1 MAGMA
6 RRLHPGLSG
15 KPAARPPVSLFAK
28 TPATVGWQDRRTR
41 EQEGHVT
48 MVEERPNWRTGKICY
63 IEVPAADVA
72 RSAEFYRQAFGWKIR
87 QRDDGSTSFDDTV
100 GEISGTFVVGRPA
113 ALEPG
118 FAIYIMVADAEA
130 ILASVQAAG
139 GEIVRPV
146 DPAAGEVFAWFKDPG
161 GNTLGVYQ
169 QPGLAQTE
177 AAADQQAQHSAP
189 KASASQDSAPAA
201 SRPED
206 NTVDL
211 GRMLDLATPWCL
223 HVAATLR
230 IPEHISAGRTGIAE
244 LAAAADCDRD
254 ALHAVLGH
262 LVSKGVFAEEAPG
275 RFACNHAAEQLSA
288 ATFLDLGGI
297 GGRMAHT
304 WGTLLDYVRTGQ
316 PAYQQVFGRPFWE
329 DLAAHPQI
337 AAEFDALMGPA
348 GHGIPDF
355 DIELSHGWDR
365 VRTVVDVGGGTG
377 AMLASLLRRHPQAK
391 GILVDLP
398 GPVARAGEIIDS
410 FGVSSRMTVKG
421 QSFFDPLPAGADLYL
436 LKSVLNDWADEPTV
450 AILRR
455 CAEAAARPDGTV
467 AILGG
472 VSADESPRSLGIDML
487 VAGGK
492 TSTLR
497 QFTELARQAG
507 LEVVAARTQSSGR
520 FVVEC
525 RPARVIKP

>member
-1 MAGMA
+1 
-6 RRLHPGLSG
+6 
-15 KPAARPPVSLFAK
+15 
-28 TPATVGWQDRRTR
+28 
-41 EQEGHVT
+41 

-63 IEVPAADVA
+63 IEIPAMDVA
-72 RSAEFYRQAFGWKIR
+72 RSAEFYRQAFGWKMR
-87 QRDDGSTSFDDTV
+87 HRGDGSTSFDDAV
-100 GEISGTFVVGRPA
+100 GEVSGTFVLGRPPA
-113 ALEPG
+113 TEPG
-118 FAIYIMVADAEA
+118 FGIYIMVADAEA
-130 ILASVQAAG
+130 TLAAVQAAG
-139 GEIVRPV
+139 GDIVRPV

-177 AAADQQAQHSAP
+177 AAADQQAQNSALQASALQASALQASAREASAREASAREASAREASARE
-189 KASASQDSAPAA
+189 ASASEASAPEA
-201 SRPED
+201 SAPGVD
-206 NTVDL
+206 TADL
-211 GRMLDLATPWCL
+211 GRILDLATPWCL

-244 LAAAADCDRD
+244 LAAAAGCDRD

-262 LVSKGVFAEEAPG
+262 LVSKGVFTEESPG
-275 RFACNHAAEQLSA
+275 QFACNRAAEQLAESS
-288 ATFLDLGGI
+288 FLDLDGI

-355 DIELSHGWDR
+355 DVELSDGWDN
-365 VRTVVDVGGGTG
+365 VRTVIDVGGGTG
-377 AMLASLLRRHPQAK
+377 ALLASLLRRHPQAE

-398 GPVARAGEIIDS
+398 GTVARAGDVIDS
-410 FGVSSRMTVKG
+410 FGVSARMTVKA

-436 LKSVLNDWADEPTV
+436 LKNVLNDWADEPTV

-455 CAEAAARPDGTV
+455 CAEAARPDGAV

-472 VSADESPRSLGIDML
+472 VSADETLRSLGIDML

-492 TSTLR
+492 TSTLT

-507 LEVVAARTQSSGR
+507 IEIVAAHTQSSGR
-520 FVVEC
+520 FVVEG
-525 RPARVIKP
+525 RPAGPESHKEET

>member
-1 MAGMA
+1 
-6 RRLHPGLSG
+6 
-15 KPAARPPVSLFAK
+15 
-28 TPATVGWQDRRTR
+28 
-41 EQEGHVT
+41 
-48 MVEERPNWRTGKICY
+48 MVEEQPKWRTGKICY

-72 RSAEFYRQAFGWKIR
+72 RSAEFYQRAFGWKMR
-87 QRDDGSTSFDDTV
+87 QRADGSTAFDDTV
-100 GEISGTFVVGRPA
+100 GEVSGTFVVGRPPA
-113 ALEPG
+113 SEPG
-118 FAIYIMVADAEA
+118 FGIYIMVADARA
-130 ILASVQAAG
+130 TLAAVQAAG
-139 GEIVRPV
+139 GEIVRPI
-146 DPAAGEVFAWFKDPG
+146 DPAAGEVFAWFKDPA

-177 AAADQQAQHSAP
+177 AATATGRCQDSADE
-189 KASASQDSAPAA
+189 DSAPA
-201 SRPED
+201 D
-206 NTVDL
+206 DTVAL

-262 LVSKGVFAEEAPG
+262 LVSKGVFAEESPG
-275 RFACNHAAEQLSA
+275 RFACNRAAERLSEA
-288 ATFLDLGGI
+288 SFLDLDGI

-316 PAYQQVFGRPFWE
+316 PAYRQVFGRPFWE

-355 DIELSHGWDR
+355 DIELCDGWDH

-377 AMLASLLRRHPQAK
+377 AMLASLLRRHPRTK

-398 GPVARAGEIIDS
+398 GTVARAGEVIES

-436 LKSVLNDWADEPTV
+436 LKSVLNDWADEPTL

-455 CAEAAARPDGTV
+455 CAEAAQPQAAQPQAAQPQAAQPKEGTI

-472 VSADESPRSLGIDML
+472 VSADETPRSLGIDML

-492 TSTLR
+492 TSTLT
-497 QFTELARQAG
+497 QFTQLARQAG
-507 LEVVAARTQSSGR
+507 LEIVAARTQSSGR

-525 RPARVIKP
+525 RPGHVPPP

>member
-1 MAGMA
+1 
-6 RRLHPGLSG
+6 
-15 KPAARPPVSLFAK
+15 
-28 TPATVGWQDRRTR
+28 
-41 EQEGHVT
+41 
-48 MVEERPNWRTGKICY
+48 MVEE
-63 IEVPAADVA
+63 
-72 RSAEFYRQAFGWKIR
+72 
-87 QRDDGSTSFDDTV
+87 
-100 GEISGTFVVGRPA
+100 
-113 ALEPG
+113 
-118 FAIYIMVADAEA
+118 
-130 ILASVQAAG
+130 
-139 GEIVRPV
+139 
-146 DPAAGEVFAWFKDPG
+146 
-161 GNTLGVYQ
+161 
-169 QPGLAQTE
+169 QPKTE
-177 AAADQQAQHSAP
+177 AAADTNTQYAEDGALVNSALQNSAP
-189 KASASQDSAPAA
+189 GDTGP
-201 SRPED
+201 D
-206 NTVDL
+206 DTVDL

-230 IPEHISAGRTGIAE
+230 IAEHISAGHTGIAE
-244 LAAAADCDRD
+244 LAAATGCDRD

-262 LVSKGVFAEEAPG
+262 LVGKGVFAEESSG
-275 RFACNHAAEQLSA
+275 RFACNRPAEELAAVS
-288 ATFLDLGGI
+288 FLDLDGI

-316 PAYQQVFGRPFWE
+316 PAYQQMFGRPFWE

-337 AAEFDALMGPA
+337 AAEFDALMGPG

-355 DIELSHGWDR
+355 DIELSDGWDQ

-455 CAEAAARPDGTV
+455 CAEAAAQRHAAQPKGGAI

-472 VSADESPRSLGIDML
+472 VSADETSRSLGIDML

-492 TSTLR
+492 TGTLT

-525 RPARVIKP
+525 RPARAIEP